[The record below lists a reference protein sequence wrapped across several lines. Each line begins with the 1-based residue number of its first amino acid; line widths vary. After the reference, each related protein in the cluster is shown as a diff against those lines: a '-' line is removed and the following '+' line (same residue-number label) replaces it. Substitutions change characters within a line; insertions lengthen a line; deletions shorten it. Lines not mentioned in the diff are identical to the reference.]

1 MIKITISNKYEYYFD
16 TLNSIKNEL
25 ITYGETKLV
34 EEINKTL
41 EKIELIEEKEIQNLI
56 KKAENEL
63 NNLKEKFEEEQNLN
77 LIKENLIEEIKKYEE
92 KINDLEKYGLIEEK
106 ELLLKRIDLAKTLLE
121 STKRNDI
128 LKGIS
133 LLQNEPLSISEEI
146 KKEAE
151 KLFKIVKE
159 SAGKDNVLIKL
170 AQAFFNKKEEF
181 DEWKEIDLIK
191 SKEIF
196 LELKN
201 LYTKYFEDKNKLW
214 TNLDP
219 NKSEKISNMLKE
231 CSEYL
236 DFLERELSIDESE
249 LIKAKFIQPITLSRI
264 KKLKLELVEIE
275 NAPNSIEK
283 EEKVFEIRGELKA
296 AVDSIKK
303 QTINLFNKSI
313 DDKVEEGVL
322 SRAKNYID
330 SNKFILAFLS
340 LKNTTTKNNG
350 LAPFMGLIPI
360 GVIVIL
366 ALILKKILKKK
377 ESEENNNK
385 KIVLQ
390 EWEN

>member
-1 MIKITISNKYEYYFD
+1 M
-16 TLNSIKNEL
+16 
-25 ITYGETKLV
+25 
-34 EEINKTL
+34 
-41 EKIELIEEKEIQNLI
+41 
-56 KKAENEL
+56 
-63 NNLKEKFEEEQNLN
+63 
-77 LIKENLIEEIKKYEE
+77 
-92 KINDLEKYGLIEEK
+92 
-106 ELLLKRIDLAKTLLE
+106 
-121 STKRNDI
+121 
-128 LKGIS
+128 
-133 LLQNEPLSISEEI
+133 LQNEPLSISEEI